1 MQCAGLLAG
10 TVQCAMFRVTLAGQ
24 CNVQDGLLRG
34 TLVCTVCGTCL
45 LIREYSH
52 AQTSALAVQKHS
64 EGMSSLQIEAK
75 ILQIEVKILGFVF
88 H

>member
-1 MQCAGLLAG
+1 MCNVQGYPG
-10 TVQCAMFRVTLAGQ
+10 RTVQCAGWVAQGDFGAQSVRDVSANQGIQ
-24 CNVQDGLLRG
+24 PRSDI
-34 TLVCTVCGTCL
+34 CTG
-45 LIREYSH
+45 I
-52 AQTSALAVQKHS
+52 VQKHS